1 MLQNPSESTL
11 SILFCHLL
19 GYSSLVCTHA
29 NRHHCEKKNF
39 SCQDRANLYRANVD
53 HVIISHREP
62 IFYDNSGSLHQ
73 SKQQRIRDC
82 VISMEDESLDGT
94 DLIFIVLTSVLSAA
108 AVVVNLLVIAVI
120 VASEKVP
127 YSHIMN
133 GYSYI
138 KASPREN
145 VAIRGPSEFDM
156 VYAGLFT
163 KIILQQVLV

>member
-1 MLQNPSESTL
+1 MLENPSDLTL
-11 SILFCHLL
+11 SILFCHLV

-39 SCQDRANLYRANVD
+39 SCQDRANLYRANVA

-62 IFYDNSGSLHQ
+62 IFYNNSGSLRQ
-73 SKQQRIRDC
+73 SKQQRTHDW
-82 VISMEDESLDGT
+82 VVSMEGKWLDDT
-94 DLIFIVLTSVLSAA
+94 DIVFIVLTSVLSAA

-127 YSHIMN
+127 YFHIIN

-138 KASPREN
+138 KASLREN

-156 VYAGLFT
+156 VYGGLFT
-163 KIILQQVLV
+163 NISLPQVLV